1 MKNFIGATIIALTLS
16 ACSFI
21 LPIEHDPV
29 MFGRAVDVK
38 IAMQKVNCV
47 DKETNWNHLLTTVEE
62 LKVYSD
68 ERKDPQADNMTQLE
82 DAVKKAH
89 STKNVNFCESVL
101 DLQKTRLE
109 VTLGA
114 WRGR

>member
-1 MKNFIGATIIALTLS
+1 MKKFISATIIALTLS

-29 MFGRAVDVK
+29 MFGRAVDAK
-38 IAMQKVNCV
+38 IAMEKVNCV
-47 DKETNWNHLLTTVEE
+47 DKSNWNHLLIKVEE

-68 ERKDPQADNMTQLE
+68 ERKDPQATNMTQLE

-89 STKNVNFCESVL
+89 DSKNVNFCESIMN
-101 DLQKTRLE
+101 LQKTRLE
-109 VTLGA
+109 VTLDA